1 MSNFFFPYSKI
12 RRTPGGLDKQPCFVN
27 DILDLMPSTAP
38 DSPDLHF
45 SDCQM
50 EFIDRFQQVAG
61 LQNNLVP
68 NHEMELRFDTTHP
81 GVV

>member
-12 RRTPGGLDKQPCFVN
+12 RRTPDGLDKQPCFVN
-27 DILDLMPSTAP
+27 GILDLIPSTAP
-38 DSPDLHF
+38 DSPDLQF
-45 SDCQM
+45 PDCQM

-61 LQNNLVP
+61 LQKSLVP
-68 NHEMELRFDTTHP
+68 NHEMELRFDATNP